1 MRRRLSVFLDA
12 LVVLTLAGIAA
23 IVLTGGFFSRTE
35 GVRISAR
42 SPDRGLLIALGLA
55 ALRVGID
62 RRTGFL
68 GITGSRWRSLRD
80 RLYQPDADG
89 PGARRQ
95 ETGVRSLE
103 PAWPPEPRRSRG
115 AWKAHVAALVGFCAV
130 GAVLLYPQLSAM
142 HSVPDLGDP
151 LFSIWRMSWVFRQ
164 LTGDPR
170 PLFHANI
177 FHPEPLTLTYS
188 DSMLLPSLMA
198 APLIAIGLHPLLV
211 YNLLFV
217 SSFLFSAAATYLL
230 LFKWAGS
237 ARAAFVAGVVF
248 GFYPYRFEHYSHLEL
263 QMTAWMP
270 LTLLAVDRAIAT
282 LRLRD
287 AGVVALCWIA
297 QLYSSLYYGVFFA
310 LYGLAV
316 SLVLA
321 RTRGVAVRRLVRPA
335 VAATA
340 VAVILAIPLARPYLA
355 AQARKGTRDIGT
367 VTELSATPAD
377 YLRADLRS
385 ARYGTI
391 TLPGRKPERA
401 LFPGVTPLVL
411 SGAGL
416 LPPIGSVQLAT
427 LAGLLVAFDGSLGF
441 NGLSYPALYEWFPP
455 IRGLRVPARFS
466 ILVGFSLAIL
476 SGFGARRML
485 RRRTGISGHVL
496 FSLLIVAVMA
506 DFQPILRLR
515 SAWRDPPSVYASL
528 AGRTD
533 VVLAEFPF
541 PRQLA
546 DLDDN
551 LIYMYFSVWHGAA
564 MVNGY
569 SGFFPPD
576 YADVIKGLAGFPDA
590 DAFGL
595 LRQRGVT
602 HVTVNCAFYGNRCDT
617 ILETLDAM
625 PLVRPLAHAKW
636 EQLPVHVL
644 LEGIRR

>member
-1 MRRRLSVFLDA
+1 VRRRLSIVLDV
-12 LVVLTLAGIAA
+12 LVVLTSLGVAA

-42 SPDRGLLIALGLA
+42 SPDRGLLIALGIV
-55 ALRVGID
+55 ALRVALD

-68 GITGSRWRSLRD
+68 GVSGSFWRGLRD
-80 RLYQPDADG
+80 RLYQPDAEG
-89 PGARRQ
+89 PGAAGRA
-95 ETGVRSLE
+95 
-103 PAWPPEPRRSRG
+103 PG
-115 AWKAHVAALVGFCAV
+115 ASKEHVAAILGFCAV
-130 GAVLLYPQLSAM
+130 AAILLYPQLSAM
-142 HSVPDLGDP
+142 SSVPDLGDP
-151 LFSIWRMSWVFRQ
+151 LFSIWRMSWVYRQ

-170 PLFHANI
+170 PLFDANI

-188 DSMLLPSLMA
+188 DSMLLPSVMA
-198 APLIAIGLHPLLV
+198 APLVAIGLHPVIV
-211 YNLLFV
+211 YNVLFL
-217 SSFLFSAAATYLL
+217 SGFLFSAAAAYLL
-230 LFKWAGS
+230 ARKWTGS
-237 ARAAFVAGVVF
+237 ARAAFITGIVF

-270 LTLLAVDRAIAT
+270 LALLAIDRAIAT

-287 AGVVALCWIA
+287 AAVAALCWVA

-310 LYGLAV
+310 LYGVAV
-316 SLVLA
+316 SAVLC
-321 RTRGVAVRRLVRPA
+321 RVRRVALRRLIKPAFAAAA
-335 VAATA
+335 VAL
-340 VAVILAIPLARPYLA
+340 VIAIPLARPYLA
-355 AQARKGTRDIGT
+355 AQARKGARDVGT
-367 VTELSATPAD
+367 VTDLSATPAD

-401 LFPGVTPLVL
+401 LFPGLTPLIF

-416 LPPIGSVQLAT
+416 LPPIGPTRLAT

-441 NGLSYPALYEWFPP
+441 NGLVYPALYEWFPP

-466 ILVGFSLAIL
+466 ILVGLSLAIL
-476 SGFGARRML
+476 SGFGARRIL
-485 RRRTGISGHVL
+485 RRHPGTRGHIV
-496 FSLLIVAVMA
+496 FGLLVVAVMV

-515 SAWRDPPSVYASL
+515 PVWRSPPPVYASL

-576 YADVIKGLAGFPDA
+576 YTDVARGLAGFPDA
-590 DAFGL
+590 DAFRL

-617 ILETLDAM
+617 ILNVLDAM
-625 PLVRPLAHAKW
+625 PDVRPLVQAKW
-636 EQLPVHVL
+636 EGRPVHVYEL
-644 LEGIRR
+644 HSSSAPSSGTGFGR

>member
-1 MRRRLSVFLDA
+1 MRRRLSILLDVV
-12 LVVLTLAGIAA
+12 VVLTVAAVAA

-42 SPDRGLLIALGLA
+42 SPDRGLLIALGIV
-55 ALRVGID
+55 ALRVALD

-68 GITGSRWRSLRD
+68 GISGSSWRILRD
-80 RLYQPDADG
+80 RLYRPDADRAEAGDQG
-89 PGARRQ
+89 PGA
-95 ETGVRSLE
+95 G
-103 PAWPPEPRRSRG
+103 
-115 AWKAHVAALVGFCAV
+115 KHVAAVLGFCVVA
-130 GAVLLYPQLSAM
+130 AILLYPQLSAM
-142 HSVPDLGDP
+142 SSVPDLGDP
-151 LFSIWRMSWVFRQ
+151 LFSIWRMSWVYRQ

-170 PLFHANI
+170 PLFDANI

-188 DSMLLPSLMA
+188 DSMLLPSVTA
-198 APLIAIGLHPLLV
+198 APLIAIGIHPLIV
-211 YNLLFV
+211 YNVLFLSGFLL
-217 SSFLFSAAATYLL
+217 SAVATYALAL
-230 LFKWAGS
+230 KWTGS
-237 ARAAFVAGVVF
+237 ARAAFISGVIF

-270 LTLLAVDRAIAT
+270 LTLLAIDRAIRT
-282 LRLRD
+282 LRVRD
-287 AGVVALCWIA
+287 ALLAGLCWVA

-310 LYGLAV
+310 LYGATV
-316 SLVLA
+316 SIVLS
-321 RTRGVAVRRLVRPA
+321 RTRGVAFRRLLTPGLA
-335 VAATA
+335 AAGVAL
-340 VAVILAIPLARPYLA
+340 ILAIPLARPYLA

-367 VTELSATPAD
+367 VTDLSATPAD

-401 LFPGVTPLVL
+401 LFPGLTPLVFA
-411 SGAGL
+411 GAGL
-416 LPPIGSVQLAT
+416 LPPIGSTRLAT
-427 LAGLLVAFDGSLGF
+427 LAGLFVAFDGSLGF
-441 NGLSYPALYEWFPP
+441 NGLSYPALYEWVPP

-466 ILVGFSLAIL
+466 ILVGLSLAIL

-485 RRRTGISGHVL
+485 RRHAGTSGHIV
-496 FSLLIVAVMA
+496 FGLLVVAVMV

-515 SAWRDPPSVYASL
+515 PVWHDPPSIYASL

-564 MVNGY
+564 LVNGY

-576 YADVIKGLAGFPDA
+576 YADVARGLVGFPDA
-590 DAFGL
+590 DAFRL

-617 ILETLDAM
+617 ILNVLDGM
-625 PLVRPLAHAKW
+625 PDVRPVAQAKW
-636 EQLPVHVL
+636 EGYPVHL
-644 LEGIRR
+644 YELHTSTSRSGTGSGR

>member
-1 MRRRLSVFLDA
+1 MRRLSILLDV
-12 LVVLTLAGIAA
+12 LVVFTVAGIAA

-42 SPDRGLLIALGLA
+42 SPDRGLLIAIGLV
-55 ALRVGID
+55 ALRVAID

-68 GITGSRWRSLRD
+68 GASGSSWRRLRD
-80 RLYQPDADG
+80 RLYRPDADEPGTRDRG
-89 PGARRQ
+89 PG
-95 ETGVRSLE
+95 TG
-103 PAWPPEPRRSRG
+103 
-115 AWKAHVAALVGFCAV
+115 KAHVAAAFGFCAV
-130 GAVLLYPQLSAM
+130 AAVLLYPQLSAM
-142 HSVPDLGDP
+142 SSVPDLGDP

-170 PLFHANI
+170 PLFDANI
-177 FHPEPLTLTYS
+177 FHPDPLTLTYS

-198 APLIAIGLHPLLV
+198 APFIALGIHPLVV
-211 YNLLFV
+211 YNVLFV
-217 SSFLFSAAATYLL
+217 SAFLLSAFATYLL
-230 LFKWAGS
+230 AFKWTGS
-237 ARAAFVAGVVF
+237 ARAAFIAGTIF

-263 QMTAWMP
+263 QMTVWMP
-270 LTLLAVDRAIAT
+270 LTLLAIDRAIDT

-287 AGVVALCWIA
+287 AVVIALSWIA
-297 QLYSSLYYGVFFA
+297 QLYSSLYYGVFFG

-316 SLVLA
+316 TSVLCWS
-321 RTRGVAVRRLVRPA
+321 RRVGIHRLIKPA
-335 VAATA
+335 LGAAA

-355 AQARKGTRDIGT
+355 AQARKGSRDVGT

-377 YLRADLRS
+377 YVRADLRS

-401 LFPGVTPLVL
+401 LFPGLTPLIL
-411 SGAGL
+411 SSAGL
-416 LPPIGSVQLAT
+416 LPPIGSTRLAT
-427 LAGLLVAFDGSLGF
+427 LAGMAVAFDGSLGF
-441 NGLSYPALYEWFPP
+441 NGLLYPALYEWLPP

-466 ILVGFSLAIL
+466 ILVGLSLAIL

-485 RRRTGISGHVL
+485 RRRAGMSGHVV
-496 FSLLIVAVMA
+496 FGLLIAAVVA
-506 DFQPILRLR
+506 DLQPILRLR
-515 SAWRDPPSVYASL
+515 PVWQNPPAVYASL
-528 AGRTD
+528 AGRQD

-551 LIYMYFSVWHGAA
+551 LIYMYFSVWHGVAL
-564 MVNGY
+564 VNGY

-576 YADVIKGLAGFPDA
+576 YADVIKGLAGFPDEE
-590 DAFGL
+590 AFRL
-595 LRQRGVT
+595 LRQHAVT

-625 PLVRPLAHAKW
+625 PDVRPLAQAKW
-636 EQLPVHVL
+636 EGRPVHVYEL
-644 LEGIRR
+644 HRSSPRVPAPVPADK

>member
-1 MRRRLSVFLDA
+1 MRRRLSILLDV
-12 LVVLTLAGIAA
+12 LVVFTVAGIAA

-35 GVRISAR
+35 GLRISAR
-42 SPDRGLLIALGLA
+42 SPDRVLLIAMGLVELLVA
-55 ALRVGID
+55 ID

-68 GITGSRWRSLRD
+68 GVRGSSWRRLRD
-80 RLYQPDADG
+80 RLYRHDADQPGAGGQG
-89 PGARRQ
+89 PGP
-95 ETGVRSLE
+95 G
-103 PAWPPEPRRSRG
+103 
-115 AWKAHVAALVGFCAV
+115 KHVTALVGFCAV
-130 GAVLLYPQLSAM
+130 GAILLYPQLSAM
-142 HSVPDLGDP
+142 YSVPDLGDP

-170 PLFHANI
+170 PLFDANI

-198 APLIAIGLHPLLV
+198 APLIAIGLHPLVV
-211 YNLLFV
+211 YNVLFV
-217 SSFLFSAAATYLL
+217 AAFLLSAFATYLL
-230 LFKWAGS
+230 AFKWTGS
-237 ARAAFVAGVVF
+237 SRAAFIAGITF

-263 QMTAWMP
+263 QMTFWMP
-270 LTLLAVDRAIAT
+270 LALLAIDRAIVT

-287 AGVVALCWIA
+287 AVVIALAWIA
-297 QLYSSLYYGVFFA
+297 QLYSSLYYGVFFG

-316 SLVLA
+316 TAVLCWS
-321 RTRGVAVRRLVRPA
+321 RRVGLRRLIKPA
-335 VAATA
+335 LLAAA
-340 VAVILAIPLARPYLA
+340 VAVVLAVPLARPYLA
-355 AQARKGTRDIGT
+355 AQARKGTRDVGT

-377 YLRADLRS
+377 YVRADLRS

-401 LFPGVTPLVL
+401 LFPGLTPFIF
-411 SGAGL
+411 SAAGL
-416 LPPIGSVQLAT
+416 VPPIGSTRLAT
-427 LAGLLVAFDGSLGF
+427 LAGLFVAFDGSLGF
-441 NGLSYPALYEWFPP
+441 NGLLYPAMYEWFPP

-466 ILVGFSLAIL
+466 ILVGLSLAIL

-485 RRRTGISGHVL
+485 RRRVGTSGHVL
-496 FSLLIVAVMA
+496 FGLLVAAVVV

-515 SAWRDPPSVYASL
+515 PAWPNPPPVYASL
-528 AGRTD
+528 AGRPD

-564 MVNGY
+564 LVNGY

-576 YADVIKGLAGFPDA
+576 YADVAKGLAGFPDA
-590 DAFGL
+590 DAFRL

-617 ILETLDAM
+617 ILEALDAM
-625 PLVRPLAHAKW
+625 PDVRPVVQAKW
-636 EQLPVHVL
+636 EGRPVHLYELHRSSARVP
-644 LEGIRR
+644 GPGSSR